1 MHGRAGDSGGGRG
14 GGFAALRHRDFR
26 LLWVGSLIAHIGNWM
41 QQVAQAWLLYDLT
54 GSALLVGLNGLIRTV
69 PFLVLSLYAGVLV
82 DRMDRK
88 RLLLWVQSIDLLI
101 TLSLGILVATGAVQV
116 WHIYANSVL
125 ASLTGAFQIPAQQ
138 ALLPHLVP
146 RRDLLGAVGLNSM
159 LRKGT
164 QIIGPALGGLC
175 VAAFGVA
182 ETYFINVAG
191 FTVLVACIAAMRAT
205 NPPTEPTKQ
214 GALQAIV
221 EGLRYVRSD
230 AVIGGLLLMEAAL
243 SIFGSFNTMLVVFS
257 RDVFAAGPQGLGLLQ
272 SAPGIGTVLGSLV
285 LAWVGDIHHKGRL
298 VIIGSVFHGLGI
310 AAFALCSWFPAALF
324 LLAMTGAADIVVGAT
339 RNTILQLWARGPMLG
354 RVMSLH
360 AMSSRGLGPLGGFQ
374 AGTLTQ
380 LFGVQQA
387 VALGGAAC
395 IAAALVLAWRV
406 PTLFELSDDEKVSE
420 SARVRPPPST

>member
-26 LLWVGSLIAHIGNWM
+26 LLWVGSLVAHTGNWM

-54 GSALLVGLNGLIRTV
+54 GSALLVGLNGLIRTA

-88 RLLLWVQSIDLLI
+88 RLLFWVQCIDLLI
-101 TLSLGILVATGAVQV
+101 TLSLAILVATGLVQV

-125 ASLTGAFQIPAQQ
+125 ASFTGAFQIPAQQ

-164 QIIGPALGGLC
+164 QIVGPALGGLS
-175 VAAFGVA
+175 VGAFGVA
-182 ETYFINVAG
+182 ETYFINVVAFSG
-191 FTVLVACIAAMRAT
+191 LVMSIAAIRAT
-205 NPPTEPTKQ
+205 NPPTEPSKQ
-214 GALQAIV
+214 GALHAIA
-221 EGLRYVRSD
+221 EGLHYVRGD
-230 AVIGGLLLMEAAL
+230 AIIGSMLLLEAVL
-243 SIFGSFNTMLVVFS
+243 SVFGSFNTMLVVFS
-257 RDVFAAGPQGLGLLQ
+257 RDIFAAGPQGLGLLQ

-285 LAWVGDIHHKGRL
+285 LAWVGDVKRKGRL
-298 VIIGSVFHGLGI
+298 VIIGSIFHGIGI
-310 AAFALCSWFPAALF
+310 AAFALCGWFPAALV
-324 LLAMTGAADIVVGAT
+324 LLAVTGAADIVVGAT

-380 LFGVQQA
+380 FIGVQHA
-387 VALGGAAC
+387 VAVGGVAC
-395 IAAALVLAWRV
+395 VAAAVMLAWRV
-406 PTLFELSDDEKVSE
+406 PALFALSEAEKVSE
-420 SARVRPPPST
+420 SARAGRSPSA